1 MHLPSQSVARG
12 HSLDPAPSVAAPP
25 SSTCAVVVSWNSAG
39 QLRGCLASLHAAEPR
54 PGIVVVDNASSDGT
68 CDLVRNEFPDVVLLA
83 NASNPGFAAA
93 TNQGVRAALARGAE
107 RILLLNPDAE
117 IAPPALSELERTL
130 GSDPGLGLVAPA
142 IVTGDGSP
150 QAFAFGGDPSLR
162 YLLRRG
168 AGRLLRRPPL
178 HDWGSPTEVGP
189 DWVTGACIL
198 ARAEVFRRGVWFDE
212 GYFLYF
218 EDNDWCLRARQAG
231 WGLRRVPTV
240 AARHLGG
247 CSLRQNSAARAA
259 YARSLRRFYARHY
272 PRWHG
277 WVLRALWPLYERAV
291 SC

>member
-1 MHLPSQSVARG
+1 MHLPSLSVEQG
-12 HSLDPAPSVAAPP
+12 NSLHEEPSVAVSP

-39 QLRGCLASLHAAEPR
+39 QIRGCLASLSVAERR
-54 PGIVVVDNASSDGT
+54 PGIVVVDNASADGT
-68 CDLVRNEFPDVVLLA
+68 CDVVRREFPDAVLLA
-83 NASNPGFAAA
+83 NAGNPGFAAA
-93 TNQGVRAALARGAE
+93 TNQGVRAALARGSE

-117 IAPPALSELERTL
+117 IGLAALCELERSL
-130 GSDPGLGLVAPA
+130 DANPELGLVAPA
-142 IVTGDGSP
+142 IVTGDGAP

-178 HDWGSPTEVGP
+178 HDWGSPTEIAP

-212 GYFLYF
+212 EYFLYF
-218 EDNDWCLRARQAG
+218 EDNDWCLRVRQAG
-231 WGLRRVPTV
+231 WSIRRVPTV
-240 AARHLGG
+240 SALHLGG
-247 CSLRQNSAARAA
+247 CSLRQNATARGA